1 MGWGEDYTA
10 NDVFYEKAWGLSQLP
25 ISIVALVSGLMLT
38 GRARSI
44 MAMTIGGGF
53 WSSMLVLYPVGT
65 DAGYG
70 FMGINMLVVITVIMG
85 GLFTSGYLHLE
96 DEEE

>member
-1 MGWGEDYTA
+1 
-10 NDVFYEKAWGLSQLP
+10 
-25 ISIVALVSGLMLT
+25 MLT

-53 WSSMLVLYPVGT
+53 WSSMVLLYPAGT

-70 FMGINMLVVITVIMG
+70 FISIEMIVVTTAIMG
-85 GLFTSGYLHLE
+85 GLFTSGYLYLE